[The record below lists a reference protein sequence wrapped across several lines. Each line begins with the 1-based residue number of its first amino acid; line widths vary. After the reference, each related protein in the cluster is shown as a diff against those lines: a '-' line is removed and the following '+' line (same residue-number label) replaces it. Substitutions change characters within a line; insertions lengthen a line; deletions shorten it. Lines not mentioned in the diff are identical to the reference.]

1 MFSSNHFKSHFLL
14 AIAAT
19 LLLSA
24 CTLAAPVEI
33 PDQPTDHLIF
43 EQISSSN
50 QENSSKKF
58 LLARINPA
66 KYQLEIIENLPDPD
80 SKSIQEIHQEN
91 NSLLSFNGTYYT
103 EDFQPTGLLISQGK
117 PLYPLVKG
125 ELINGIFTIDQNAQP
140 KLYTY
145 QEFQDAQA
153 DLIPQLDF
161 AVQSGP
167 ILIDPSGEIIV
178 SPDNKVEA
186 GRTILGLDNDNQ
198 IIVIELR
205 QTLLDSK
212 NKLPLYQLAELLKN
226 DEAFQEL
233 GLHSVINLDGGRSSG
248 MAFQDQ
254 YFPEYEQ
261 VQNIII
267 TKARSS

>member
-1 MFSSNHFKSHFLL
+1 M
-14 AIAAT
+14 
-19 LLLSA
+19 LSG
-24 CTLAAPVEI
+24 CTLEAPVEI

-66 KYQLEIIENLPDPD
+66 KYRLEVIENQPEPH

-103 EDFQPTGLLISQGK
+103 EDFQPTGLLVSNGN

-125 ELINGIFTIDQNAQP
+125 ELINGVFTIDQNSQP
-140 KLYTY
+140 QLYTY
-145 QEFQDAQA
+145 QEFQDAQSE
-153 DLIPQLDF
+153 LIPQLDF
-161 AVQSGP
+161 AIQSGP
-167 ILIDPSGEIIV
+167 ILIDENGEIIV
-178 SPDNKVEA
+178 SEENKVEA
-186 GRTILGLDNDNQ
+186 GRTILGLDKENQ
-198 IIVIELR
+198 IVVVELR

-212 NKLPLYQLAELLKN
+212 NKLPLYQLAEILKT
-226 DEAFQEL
+226 DPAFTDM

-248 MAFQDQ
+248 LAFQDQ

-267 TKARSS
+267 TKARSL